1 MKTKIET
8 DARIIIDLGFV
19 ISENTANQMIELIRE
34 TLKNNGFDY
43 EDIELDY

>member
-1 MKTKIET
+1 MLTEK
-8 DARIIIDLGFV
+8 
-19 ISENTANQMIELIRE
+19 TANQMIELIRE